1 MKTFEIVKVSEWWST
16 KSLVK
21 KAEDLANQKSK
32 EGYEIVGISFG
43 FSVSFIATAYITL
56 LKSV

>member
-1 MKTFEIVKVSEWWST
+1 MKTYKVVKVTEWWST
-16 KSLVK
+16 NNLVK
-21 KAEDLANQKSK
+21 KAEQLANQKSQ

-56 LKSV
+56 AKSV